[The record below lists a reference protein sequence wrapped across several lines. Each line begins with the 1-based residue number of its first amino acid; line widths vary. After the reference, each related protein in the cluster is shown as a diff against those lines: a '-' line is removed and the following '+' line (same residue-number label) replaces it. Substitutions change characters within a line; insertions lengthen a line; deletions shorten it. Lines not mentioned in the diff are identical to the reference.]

1 MAESHHRRHPPFH
14 WYKTSKHWIPLPL
27 FICSTLSVIS
37 RYLLFIN
44 SYRFVGFS
52 GVSGRGQKSLLRWID
67 RTKIIM
73 HVLQPRTPSDPVII
87 PVSPKGISSS
97 NVVLEMVNSV
107 VLLAFVSNKW
117 WNNYSWPSLPLSLI
131 FHCAI
136 RPFYVTVI
144 AATDYV
150 KKKKSRTIHTSR
162 QHAFLPVSDIIIANA
177 LVWRFQDDWC
187 QAVLILSRKRWWPFV
202 VLLQS
207 SVGLGCLC
215 ILVVGLIL
223 KTIQEHE
230 GKPWS
235 PSAPVGQTPATF
247 ALGCQGLC
255 KVKQGIKICLFS
267 GYRVSFNRPG
277 NSPW

>member
-1 MAESHHRRHPPFH
+1 MSLTNDEIITHGPLCHCLSSFTVQLDPF
-14 WYKTSKHWIPLPL
+14 TSL
-27 FICSTLSVIS
+27 
-37 RYLLFIN
+37 
-44 SYRFVGFS
+44 
-52 GVSGRGQKSLLRWID
+52 
-67 RTKIIM
+67 
-73 HVLQPRTPSDPVII
+73 
-87 PVSPKGISSS
+87 
-97 NVVLEMVNSV
+97 
-107 VLLAFVSNKW
+107 
-117 WNNYSWPSLPLSLI
+117 SLPPQIMLK
-131 FHCAI
+131 
-136 RPFYVTVI
+136 
-144 AATDYV
+144 

-215 ILVVGLIL
+215 ILVVGLTL

-235 PSAPVGQTPATF
+235 PSAPVGQTPAIF

-267 GYRVSFNRPG
+267 GYCVSFNRPG